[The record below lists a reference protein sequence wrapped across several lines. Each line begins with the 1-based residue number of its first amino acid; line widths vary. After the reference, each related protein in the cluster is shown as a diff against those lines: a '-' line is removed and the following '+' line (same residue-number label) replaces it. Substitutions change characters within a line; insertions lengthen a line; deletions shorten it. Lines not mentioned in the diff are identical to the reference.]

1 MEYTKSQIQTLIRGG
16 DCAVRLQKNK
26 HRVGFSFIVIGGAF
40 QHRFLYCR
48 LCDKVLST
56 GFRKS
61 NNVARHIQTA
71 QHRHNRVRQSTTR
84 GRLGRRPHVLSSED
98 SDLSD
103 NDTTENPIEQHPSI
117 SEDGE
122 ADSDVCSKEGACVPT
137 QQNALG
143 IKGVYPTV
151 NQNEIT

>member
-16 DCAVRLQKNK
+16 DCAVRLRKNK
-26 HRVGFSFIVIGGAF
+26 HRIGFSFIVIGGAF

-56 GFRKS
+56 GLRMS
-61 NNVARHIQTA
+61 NNVARHIQTG
-71 QHRHNRVRQSTTR
+71 QHRNNRVRQSTTR
-84 GRLGRRPHVLSSED
+84 GRLVMCPDDLSRED

-103 NDTTENPIEQHPSI
+103 KDTTENPIEQHTSI

-122 ADSDVCSKEGACVPT
+122 TDSNMFSKEGTSGPT
-137 QQNALG
+137 QENAMG

-151 NQNEIT
+151 NQNEVN